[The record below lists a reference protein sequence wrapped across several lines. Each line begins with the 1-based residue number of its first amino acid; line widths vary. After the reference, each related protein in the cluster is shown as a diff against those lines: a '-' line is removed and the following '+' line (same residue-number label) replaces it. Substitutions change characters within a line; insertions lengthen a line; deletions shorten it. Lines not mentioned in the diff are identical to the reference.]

1 MCSSDLC
8 TITSVCMSVLQDD
21 IYHHAN
27 VEMMYFIAHTV
38 CACDKLNH
46 SLLSLAVSV
55 LEDYCAQ
62 YQFVE
67 QAVLLFINL
76 SRYVDVSSVF
86 LVVSDTVLTALP
98 DMHENP

>member
-1 MCSSDLC
+1 MLVAAVQIDTDGRKYALMTLSSCANLMEPRLLC
-8 TITSVCMSVLQDD
+8 TITSVCMNVLQDD

-55 LEDYCAQ
+55 LMG
-62 YQFVE
+62 
-67 QAVLLFINL
+67 N
-76 SRYVDVSSVF
+76 
-86 LVVSDTVLTALP
+86 
-98 DMHENP
+98 